1 MTPQSLGWGKSDSAE
16 GEAGKGSPFRGGKAF
31 CIHGIDLERPGRR
44 PGGGLAQ
51 RYKISIT
58 CVGSEGWGQKANH
71 LADGRSNLE
80 DRGKSHFQAGMDLG
94 SNPARHL
101 SYPNLEVSS
110 HLDHSEGSTHFD
122 LKGTWGPFHGAS
134 Q

>member
-16 GEAGKGSPFRGGKAF
+16 GEAGKGSPFRGGKEF
-31 CIHGIDLERPGRR
+31 CFNGIDLERPGWR

-80 DRGKSHFQAGMDLG
+80 DGEKVTSKREWILAAIQ
-94 SNPARHL
+94 HL
-101 SYPNLEVSS
+101 SSIISQSGSLITSGSQRREYPL
-110 HLDHSEGSTHFD
+110 
-122 LKGTWGPFHGAS
+122 
-134 Q
+134 